1 MLRRGIVAVG
11 ELNGLLKALSTV
23 RKQTDK
29 ASAGLKSEG
38 FIPDFCKGNNV
49 FLVIVGAELLALILT
64 LAPGFKDGEFW
75 TRLAL
80 ISLFIQWVALGSV
93 GTFCAMKGRLES
105 LTARQSAVLVYSIIL
120 IITLLVSLISI
131 WLLDFLYLQPMD
143 WAFATQMIFRSLVIS
158 AIVIA
163 VMLRYFYVQ
172 HQWMSNT
179 EAEVHSRIQA
189 LQARIR
195 PHFLFNS
202 MNTIASLTRS
212 NPVQAEKAVEDLAT
226 LFRVSLADRNFLTL
240 DEELEVTRGYLDIET
255 HRLGSRLQL
264 DWQIDDKIDFKTKLP
279 ALILQPLVEN
289 ALYHGIEPLTEGG
302 VVKVSLSNHPDGIE
316 VAVSNP
322 FKMDMKQSTHKG
334 NRMAQENI
342 RQRLQLAFGDEGGLN
357 IKTDDN
363 RYVVSFKI
371 PR

>member
-1 MLRRGIVAVG
+1 MQYFRQQGRA
-11 ELNGLLKALSTV
+11 ES
-23 RKQTDK
+23 Q
-29 ASAGLKSEG
+29 G
-38 FIPDFCKGNNV
+38 FIPDFCNGHNV
-49 FLVIVGAELLALILT
+49 FLVILGSELLALILA
-64 LAPGFKDGEFW
+64 LAPGFSGEGFW

-80 ISLFIQWVALGSV
+80 VSLFVQWVALGSV
-93 GTFCAMKGRLES
+93 SVFCYAKDKLAALNS
-105 LTARQSAVLVYSIIL
+105 RQSAIFVYSTIL
-120 IITLLVSLISI
+120 LMTLLVSLASI
-131 WLLDFLYLQPMD
+131 WLVDALYIQEMTFTLAWQTI
-143 WAFATQMIFRSLVIS
+143 ARSLIIC

-172 HQWMSNT
+172 HQWLINT
-179 EAEVHSRIQA
+179 EAEVKARIQA

-212 NPVQAEKAVEDLAT
+212 NPEQAEKAVEDLAD
-226 LFRVSLADRNFLTL
+226 LFRVSLADRDHISLA
-240 DEELEVTRGYLDIET
+240 EEVHVTRGYLSIEV
-255 HRLGSRLQL
+255 HRLGARLKL
-264 DWQIDDKIDFKTKLP
+264 EWEIDEDVDLNTRIP
-279 ALILQPLVEN
+279 ALIIQPLVEN

-302 VVKVSLSNHPDGIE
+302 TVKIALKNKPDSIE
-316 VAVSNP
+316 ISVSNP
-322 FKMDMKQSTHKG
+322 FSSDMEQSTHKG

-342 RQRLQLAFGDEGGLN
+342 RQRLQLEYGEAGTLN

>member
-1 MLRRGIVAVG
+1 M
-11 ELNGLLKALSTV
+11 
-23 RKQTDK
+23 
-29 ASAGLKSEG
+29 
-38 FIPDFCKGNNV
+38 
-49 FLVIVGAELLALILT
+49 VIVGAELLALILT
-64 LAPGFKDGEFW
+64 LSPGFGEGSFW

-93 GTFCAMKGRLES
+93 ATFCGIKARLET
-105 LTARQSAVLVYSIIL
+105 LTAKQSAALVYSIIL
-120 IITLLVSLISI
+120 VITLVVSLISI
-131 WLLDFLYLQPMD
+131 WLLDFLYLQPLD
-143 WAFATQMIFRSLVIS
+143 WSYASQLIMRSLIIS

-163 VMLRYFYVQ
+163 VMLRYFYIQ
-172 HQWMSNT
+172 HQWMKNT
-179 EAEVHSRIQA
+179 EAEVHARIQA

-212 NPVQAEKAVEDLAT
+212 NPEQAEKAVEDLAA
-226 LFRVSLADRNFLTL
+226 LFRVSLADRNYLTL
-240 DEELEVTRGYLDIET
+240 EEELEVTRGYLDIEV
-255 HRLGSRLQL
+255 HRLGNRLQL
-264 DWQIDDKIDFKTKLP
+264 DWQIDDDIDMKTKTP
-279 ALILQPLVEN
+279 ALVLQPLVEN

-302 VVKVSLSNHPDGIE
+302 VVQIAMNNTSDGIE
-316 VAVSNP
+316 IAVSNP
-322 FKMDMKQSTHKG
+322 FNTDMKQSTHKG

-342 RQRLQLAFGDEGGLN
+342 RQRLQLAYGDACKLN